1 MSSPLSAD
9 HHSVAATTML
19 VDGTSKIRATMTDGW
34 LVLREFKESVELT
47 PLQTNQLREWLRQ
60 VRHP

>member
-1 MSSPLSAD
+1 MSSET
-9 HHSVAATTML
+9 VTTTTL
-19 VDGTSKIRATMTDGW
+19 VDGPSQIRATMTDGW

-47 PLQTNQLREWLRQ
+47 PLQTNQLREWLRI